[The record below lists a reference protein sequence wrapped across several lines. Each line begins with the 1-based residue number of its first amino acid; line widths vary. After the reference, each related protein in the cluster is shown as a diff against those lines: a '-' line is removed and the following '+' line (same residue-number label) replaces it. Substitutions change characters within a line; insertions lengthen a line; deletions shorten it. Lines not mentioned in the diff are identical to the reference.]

1 LRIRQF
7 LFVSAAAISLSA
19 CSTLGIDMG
28 SSSSSSPTKQ
38 TVPANSSLNSGGAL
52 PTNDEAGA
60 PPVRVNES
68 LEKSYG
74 AYLSARL
81 AASEHDVADAAKFYL
96 TSLDADPDNP
106 DLLARAFLYTASAG
120 DMNKAPEL
128 AAKVVVEEADNRVA
142 RTTLAVDAIKRKK
155 YSEARD
161 QLSKS
166 AQGPFAIL
174 TIDLLNAWAAMGG
187 KDLGTA
193 LSDLDALKTQG
204 GTDSL
209 VAFHRALMFDLAGHV
224 PDASVAYQEALKA
237 SGNGPRIVEAYG
249 RFLERN
255 GRKEEAKQFY
265 DKLASDTALQPIV
278 DAGRKRLADGRTPDA
293 LVDSPQDG
301 AAEAMF
307 SIAASLTDDSSA
319 DVSVLYLRFAR
330 YLRPD
335 FDLADILLADRLEAM
350 EKFEEAIDVYH
361 GIAKSS
367 PYRRVAMVQAAVD
380 EARLEKNDKAIADLK
395 EVVSSHPND
404 AEAWTALGDVYRG
417 VEKYADAADSY
428 DKAIAIRGSTA
439 TDSWPLLYARAVS
452 YEQSG
457 RWTLAEADLKA
468 ALRLSPQEPQ
478 LLNYLGYSWVDKG
491 ENLTEALGMLEK
503 ARALRPFDGYIADSV
518 GWAYYRLG
526 RYKDAAKTLQSA
538 ILLVP
543 GDPTIND
550 HLGDAYWRVG
560 RKLDATFQWNHA
572 LAFGAEGD
580 EKAKIEAKLKNGLTG
595 GGKS

>member
-1 LRIRQF
+1 LGIRQF

-19 CSTLGIDMG
+19 CSSLGIESG
-28 SSSSSSPTKQ
+28 TSPKSAVE
-38 TVPANSSLNSGGAL
+38 TVPANATLNSGGVL
-52 PTNDEAGA
+52 PTNDVTGA
-60 PPVRVNES
+60 PPIRFNEN

-81 AASEHDVADAAKFYL
+81 AASQHDMADAAKFYL
-96 TSLDADPDNP
+96 ASLKADPNNP
-106 DLLARAFLYTASAG
+106 DLLARAFLYTVSAG
-120 DMNKAPEL
+120 DMDKAPQL
-128 AAKVVVEEADNRVA
+128 AAKVLVNEPDNRAA
-142 RTTLAVDAIKRKK
+142 RTTLAVEAIKNKD

-166 AQGPFAIL
+166 AKGPFAIL
-174 TIDLLNAWAAMGG
+174 TIDLLNAWAAVGEG
-187 KDLGTA
+187 DTTA
-193 LSDLDALKTQG
+193 ALADLDALKTES

-209 VAFHRALMFDLAGHV
+209 VAFHRALVFDLAGQEAE
-224 PDASVAYQEALKA
+224 ASVAYQQALKA

-255 GRKEEAKQFY
+255 GHEAEAGEFY
-265 DKLASDTALQPIV
+265 RGLASDTALQPIV
-278 DAGRKRLADGRTPDA
+278 DAGLKRVATGEKPDA
-293 LVDSPQDG
+293 LVSTPQQG

-330 YLRPD
+330 YLRPK
-335 FDLADILLADRLEAM
+335 FDLEEILLADRLESM
-350 EKFEEAIDVYH
+350 EKYDEAIEVYH

-380 EARLEKNDKAIADLK
+380 EARLNRNDRAIDDLK
-395 EVVSSHPND
+395 EVVSGHPDD

-417 VEKYADAADSY
+417 VDKYADAADAY
-428 DKAIAIRGSTA
+428 DKAIAIRGSNRA
-439 TDSWPLLYARAVS
+439 DSWPLLYARAVS

-457 RWTLAEADLKA
+457 HWSLAEADLKA
-468 ALRLSPQEPQ
+468 ALKLSPQEPQ

-491 ENLTEALGMLEK
+491 ENLKEALGMLEK

-550 HLGDAYWRVG
+550 HLGDALWRVG
-560 RKLDATFQWNHA
+560 RKLDAQFQWSHA
-572 LAFGAEGD
+572 LTFGAEGE
-580 EKAKIEAKLKNGLTG
+580 EKAKIEAKLKYGLTG
-595 GGKS
+595 AGKS